1 MLSYNPNTPSRLPR
15 KMASLSHLN
24 SGIQFTIP
32 DSPSF
37 SPSPF
42 LVSSSSISRRASG
55 NGRCILQQ
63 SRKPPTPCQ
72 VRRNAEWSLT
82 PSMRRKLERRGWT
95 VSEWMSR
102 ARDSDGGSDWALH
115 SDTEGEGE
123 VVPGGE
129 DEQGGLNQT
138 GRKNIEQRLKRV
150 DDEQPNEDPGST
162 RETSPRRPPLHP
174 ATKRSVF
181 SHRLQHSLTTDMYH
195 LSTPPRT
202 AGLLD
207 TPSISECLPRSSPT
221 STTRG
226 LAVYEH
232 LPTPLSTR
240 LPPTKNGSAFMSRR
254 PSTPLTATPRA
265 TRRMRGGPGETG
277 PLPHDRYLPMPD
289 EYFLH
294 DGLEYEGSPEQGEE
308 GDDDRESS
316 PENDSEEGTEKD
328 TKSLLGITKKREAKV
343 IIDESKGFRGRE
355 DDILKDMV
363 YMQENINVS
372 LSSAC

>member
-1 MLSYNPNTPSRLPR
+1 
-15 KMASLSHLN
+15 
-24 SGIQFTIP
+24 
-32 DSPSF
+32 
-37 SPSPF
+37 
-42 LVSSSSISRRASG
+42 
-55 NGRCILQQ
+55 
-63 SRKPPTPCQ
+63 
-72 VRRNAEWSLT
+72 
-82 PSMRRKLERRGWT
+82 
-95 VSEWMSR
+95 
-102 ARDSDGGSDWALH
+102 
-115 SDTEGEGE
+115 
-123 VVPGGE
+123 
-129 DEQGGLNQT
+129 
-138 GRKNIEQRLKRV
+138 
-150 DDEQPNEDPGST
+150 
-162 RETSPRRPPLHP
+162 
-174 ATKRSVF
+174 
-181 SHRLQHSLTTDMYH
+181 
-195 LSTPPRT
+195 
-202 AGLLD
+202 
-207 TPSISECLPRSSPT
+207 
-221 STTRG
+221 
-226 LAVYEH
+226 
-232 LPTPLSTR
+232 
-240 LPPTKNGSAFMSRR
+240 MSRR